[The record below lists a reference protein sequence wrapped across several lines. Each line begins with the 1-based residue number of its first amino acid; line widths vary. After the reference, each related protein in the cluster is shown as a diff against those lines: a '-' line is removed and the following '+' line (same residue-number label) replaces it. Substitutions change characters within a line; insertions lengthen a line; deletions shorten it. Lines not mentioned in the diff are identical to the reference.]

1 MDRIDAMKVFVTA
14 VDEGSLAG
22 AARPLKRSPTAVSRA
37 LSFLEAR
44 LGVELLHR
52 TTRTLKLSEAGERY
66 AAACRRVLTDL
77 NEADMLASGERSS
90 PCGVLTIS
98 APPVNG
104 EEMLRPIIDEF
115 LDLYPDVS
123 AKILLLDRL
132 VNLADEGVDI
142 ALRIGHL
149 RDSSLVTTRLGGDVR
164 RVVVGSPRYLAKH
177 PPSKNRQIWLSTTSS
192 RSAILVSMLGVSS
205 RRKARP
211 FPEPFSSYRGAPST
225 VCAPPRRRPYPVA
238 V

>member
-22 AARPLKRSPTAVSRA
+22 AARRLKRSPTAVSRA
-37 LSFLEAR
+37 LNFLETR

-52 TTRTLKLSEAGERY
+52 TTRILKLSEAGERY
-66 AAACRRVLTDL
+66 AAACRRVLADL

-90 PCGVLTIS
+90 PRGVLTIS

-104 EEMLRPIIDEF
+104 DEVLRPIIDAY

-132 VNLADEGVDI
+132 VNLVDEASTSLCGSGICRIPPLLRPVSAAMSGASLWGRPDI
-142 ALRIGHL
+142 WQN
-149 RDSSLVTTRLGGDVR
+149 TR
-164 RVVVGSPRYLAKH
+164 
-177 PPSKNRQIWLSTTSS
+177 PSKNRRIWLGTASS
-192 RSAILVSMLGVSS
+192 RSAILASMPGILS

-211 FPEPFSSYRGAPST
+211 FPEPFSSRRGAPSILS
-225 VCAPPRRRPYPVA
+225 APPWRRLHPVA